1 METVWL
7 TRYVNQRLHSLK
19 VKFQRQI
26 SLPGHTVRTR
36 LPILLFRNYG
46 PHHIDSLMKFSKY
59 YLTAFVS
66 FLIWGFFSLAL
77 KPLKGYPSLDI
88 LFYRV
93 FMCAAVM
100 AVISLFV
107 RIKVLKESVA
117 TFKAMPVAR
126 KRQVAFLT
134 LIGGVLLTANWFFFI
149 YVMNHISVKAA
160 SFAYLVCPIMTTVIA
175 FFVLDEKLSKWQW
188 TAVMLSVLSCIL
200 LSFNNIADIL
210 YSLIVAASY
219 AFYLVSQRK
228 NAGIDKFLVLTIQI
242 VFSALLL
249 LPFYPEYSAALPT
262 EASFYILIT
271 LIAVVFTIIPLFM
284 NLYALQG
291 VTSST
296 MGILLYINP
305 LMNFAIALFYFH
317 EQINSM
323 QVTAYSLIL
332 LSIIIFNERF
342 IFGRRRTAVA

>member
-1 METVWL
+1 M
-7 TRYVNQRLHSLK
+7 HSEV
-19 VKFQRQI
+19 VKFQWEI
-26 SLPGHTVRTR
+26 SLHDEPARTR
-36 LPILLFRNYG
+36 LYFLLFREYDL
-46 PHHIDSLMKFSKY
+46 HHIDSLMKFSKY

-107 RIKVLKESVA
+107 RVKVLKESVVA
-117 TFKAMPVAR
+117 FRTMPAKR

-200 LSFNNIADIL
+200 LSFNNISDIL

-249 LPFYPEYSAALPT
+249 LPFYPKYSAALPT

-271 LIAVVFTIIPLFM
+271 LIAIVFTIIPLFM

-317 EQINSM
+317 EPINSV
-323 QVTAYSLIL
+323 QITAYSLIL
-332 LSIIIFNERF
+332 LSILIFNERF
-342 IFGRRRTAVA
+342 IFGRGRAAVA

>member
-1 METVWL
+1 
-7 TRYVNQRLHSLK
+7 
-19 VKFQRQI
+19 
-26 SLPGHTVRTR
+26 
-36 LPILLFRNYG
+36 
-46 PHHIDSLMKFSKY
+46 MKFSKY

-66 FLIWGFFSLAL
+66 FVIWGFFSLAL
-77 KPLKGYPSLDI
+77 KPLKAYPSLDI

-93 FMCAAVM
+93 FMCAAIM
-100 AVISLFV
+100 AVVSVFV
-107 RIKVLKESVA
+107 RRKVLKESVGV
-117 TFKAMPVAR
+117 FKAMSPQ
-126 KRQVAFLT
+126 RQTQVTLLT
-134 LIGGVLLTANWFFFI
+134 LAGGVLLTANWFFFI

-188 TAVMLSVLSCIL
+188 TAVLLSVISCLL

-228 NAGIDKFLVLTIQI
+228 NTGIDKFLVLTIQI
-242 VFSALLL
+242 IFSALLL
-249 LPFYPEYSAALPT
+249 LPFYPSYSEALPT
-262 EASFYILIT
+262 EVSFYVLIS

-317 EQINSM
+317 EPINSI
-323 QVTAYSLIL
+323 QIIAYSLIL
-332 LSIIIFNERF
+332 VSIVVFNERF
-342 IFGRRRTAVA
+342 IFGRRRAAVA

>member
-1 METVWL
+1 
-7 TRYVNQRLHSLK
+7 
-19 VKFQRQI
+19 
-26 SLPGHTVRTR
+26 
-36 LPILLFRNYG
+36 
-46 PHHIDSLMKFSKY
+46 MKFSKY
-59 YLTAFVS
+59 YLVAFIS

-107 RIKVLKESVA
+107 RVKVLKDSVRA
-117 TFKAMPVAR
+117 FQAMELKR
-126 KRQVAFLT
+126 KRQVGFLT
-134 LIGGVLLTANWFFFI
+134 LAGGVLLTANWFFFI

-188 TAVMLSVLSCIL
+188 AAVLISVLSCIL
-200 LSFNNIADIL
+200 LSFNNISDIL

-228 NAGIDKFLVLTIQI
+228 NTGIDKFLVLTIQI

-249 LPFYPEYSAALPT
+249 LPFYPKYSAALPT
-262 EASFYILIT
+262 EPTFYILIT

-305 LMNFAIALFYFH
+305 LMNFSIALFYFH
-317 EQINSM
+317 EPINSI
-323 QVTAYSLIL
+323 QVIAYSLIL
-332 LSIIIFNERF
+332 LSIVIFNERF
-342 IFGRRRTAVA
+342 IFGRGRAAVA

>member
-1 METVWL
+1 
-7 TRYVNQRLHSLK
+7 
-19 VKFQRQI
+19 
-26 SLPGHTVRTR
+26 
-36 LPILLFRNYG
+36 
-46 PHHIDSLMKFSKY
+46 MKFSKY
-59 YLTAFVS
+59 YLTAFIS
-66 FLIWGFFSLAL
+66 FVIWGFFSLAL

-93 FMCAAVM
+93 FMCAALM
-100 AVISLFV
+100 AVISLLV
-107 RIKVLKESVA
+107 RIKVLKESIA
-117 TFKAMPVAR
+117 AFKAMPVAR

-134 LIGGVLLTANWFFFI
+134 LGGGVLLTANWFFFI

-175 FFVLDEKLSKWQW
+175 FFVLNEKLSKWQW
-188 TAVMLSVLSCIL
+188 TAVSLSVVSCLL
-200 LSFNNIADIL
+200 LSFNNISDIL

-228 NAGIDKFLVLTIQI
+228 NTGIDKFLVLTVQI
-242 VFSALLL
+242 IFSALLL
-249 LPFYPEYSAALPT
+249 LPFYPGYSAALPT
-262 EASFYILIT
+262 EPMFYLLIT
-271 LIAVVFTIIPLFM
+271 LIAVVFTILPLFM

-317 EQINSM
+317 EPIDSIQITS
-323 QVTAYSLIL
+323 YSLIL
-332 LSIIIFNERF
+332 LSIVIFNERF
-342 IFGRRRTAVA
+342 IFGRNRTAVA

>member
-1 METVWL
+1 
-7 TRYVNQRLHSLK
+7 
-19 VKFQRQI
+19 
-26 SLPGHTVRTR
+26 
-36 LPILLFRNYG
+36 
-46 PHHIDSLMKFSKY
+46 MKFSKY
-59 YLTAFVS
+59 YLTAFIS
-66 FLIWGFFSLAL
+66 FVIWGFFSLAL
-77 KPLKGYPSLDI
+77 KPLNGYPSLDI

-93 FMCAAVM
+93 FMCAVIM
-100 AVISLFV
+100 AVVSIVV
-107 RIKVLKESVA
+107 RRKVLKDSLA
-117 TFKAMPVAR
+117 AFKAFSPDH
-126 KRQVAFLT
+126 KRQVALLT
-134 LIGGVLLTANWFFFI
+134 LAGGVLLTANWFFFI

-188 TAVMLSVLSCIL
+188 TAVLLSVVSCLL

-242 VFSALLL
+242 IFSALLL
-249 LPFYPEYSAALPT
+249 LPFYPAYSAALPT
-262 EASFYILIT
+262 EVSFYVLIS

-317 EQINSM
+317 EPINSI
-323 QVTAYSLIL
+323 QIIAYSLIL
-332 LSIIIFNERF
+332 LSIVVFNERF
-342 IFGRRRTAVA
+342 IFGRRRAAVA